1 MTVKHFFMYK
11 LISPQSIYQYFGD
24 DDPDMIRSMI
34 NIILE
39 TNIQEL
45 KELTSFYEKGD
56 FISIKKRCHK
66 AKPSMSYIGALG
78 TKKILEEIELNLEN
92 SAELNSKLQVNLNGI
107 EIELSD
113 FLEKL

>member
-1 MTVKHFFMYK
+1 MYK

-24 DDPDMIRSMI
+24 DDPDMITSMI

-45 KELTSFYEKGD
+45 KELGFFYEKSD
-56 FISIKKRCHK
+56 FVSIKQRCHK
-66 AKPSMSYIGALG
+66 AKPCMSYIGALG
-78 TKKILEEIELNLEN
+78 SKKILEQIELNLET
-92 SAELNSKLQVNLNGI
+92 SAELNIKLQENLKAI
-107 EIELSD
+107 EIELRD

>member
-1 MTVKHFFMYK
+1 MYK
-11 LISPQSIYQYFGD
+11 LISSQSIYQYFGYD
-24 DDPDMIRSMI
+24 NPDMITSMI

-45 KELTSFYEKGD
+45 KELSSFYEKDD
-56 FISIKKRCHK
+56 FISIKKHCHK

-78 TKKILEEIELNLEN
+78 TKKMLEQIELNLET
-92 SAELNSKLQVNLNGI
+92 SAKLNIKLQENLKAI
-107 EIELSD
+107 EIELRD